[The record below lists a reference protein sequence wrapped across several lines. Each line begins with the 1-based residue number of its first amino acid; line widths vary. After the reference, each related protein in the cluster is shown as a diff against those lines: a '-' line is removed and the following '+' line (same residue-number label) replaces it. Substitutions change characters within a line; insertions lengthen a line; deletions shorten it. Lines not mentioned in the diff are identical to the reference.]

1 MPHQKNPLT
10 VEHALL
16 GLLRLRPMHG
26 YELHQLLST
35 AGGLGQVWRL
45 KQGLLYALLKRLEQE
60 GLITVQRVEQDE
72 APARRML
79 AITPAGEAAFE
90 RWLHRPV
97 ASGRDLR
104 IEFLSKLYFA
114 QRLGQPAANELFD
127 RQIATVD
134 VWLARFTHRRA
145 ALPVDALYDQLVLD
159 YRIGQVQAA
168 AAWLAACKTRV
179 CAVASS

>member
-16 GLLRLRPMHG
+16 GLVRVRPMHG
-26 YELHQLLST
+26 YELHQLLS
-35 AGGLGQVWRL
+35 APGGLGQVWRI

-60 GLITVQRVEQDE
+60 GFITVQYVEQNE

-79 AITPAGEAAFE
+79 AITPAGEAAFA
-90 RWLHRPV
+90 RWLQMPV

-104 IEFLSKLYFA
+104 IEFLSKLYFV
-114 QRLGQPAANELFD
+114 QQLGQPAANELFD
-127 RQIATVD
+127 RQIAAVEL
-134 VWLARFTHRRA
+134 WLARFARRRA
-145 ALPVDALYDQLVLD
+145 ALPAGALYDQLVLD

-168 AAWLAACKTRV
+168 AAWLAACKTSV
-179 CAVASS
+179 CGAVA